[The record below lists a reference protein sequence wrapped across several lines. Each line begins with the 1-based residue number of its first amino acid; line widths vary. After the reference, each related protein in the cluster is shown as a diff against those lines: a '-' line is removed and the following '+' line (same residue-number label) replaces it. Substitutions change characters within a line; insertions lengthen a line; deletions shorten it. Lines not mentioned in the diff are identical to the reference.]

1 MFYAVCKDCGF
12 SFENKEQGYYHCPQC
27 KEKRKF
33 LKLELFDGVKP
44 SEIHEN
50 D

>member
-1 MFYAVCKDCGF
+1 MNTVVCKECGF
-12 SFENKEQGYYHCPQC
+12 SFENKEQGYYYCTQC
-27 KEKRKF
+27 RKKVKF

-44 SEIHEN
+44 FEIHEN